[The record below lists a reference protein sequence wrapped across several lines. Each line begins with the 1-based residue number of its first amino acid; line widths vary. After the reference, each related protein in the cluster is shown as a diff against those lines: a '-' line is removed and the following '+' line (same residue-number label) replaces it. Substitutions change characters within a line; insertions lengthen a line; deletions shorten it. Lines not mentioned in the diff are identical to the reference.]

1 MPYLSYEDDPYMVTV
16 DGKLY
21 WMVDAY
27 TLSSYYPYSEPY
39 GEGSVNYIRNSV
51 KVVVDAYNGD
61 VDFYIVDDK
70 DPIAETFAKIYPT
83 LFKSFDQMPEGL
95 KAHIRYPNNLFQIQA
110 SVYGKYHMEDVNV
123 FYQKEDVWDI
133 ASEIY
138 GMEKQQMKPNYYIA
152 KLPGE
157 EKAEFF
163 NSLPFTPKSKQN
175 MTALMVA
182 RNDGDNYGQLVL
194 YQFPKSRTI
203 YGPEQIE
210 AQIDQNTEISK
221 EFSLWN
227 SSGTKYRRGNMF
239 IIPINTSIL
248 YPEPVY
254 LEAQNSS
261 IPEVKRIIMAY
272 DDEIAYEETLAEC
285 LVSLFG
291 DGAEEGVGT
300 PGTAEPSGEGEQ
312 TSGELST
319 SELIAAAAAA
329 YDDAIE
335 AQKKGDWAGYGKY
348 MDELEKYLNK
358 LAK

>member
-1 MPYLSYEDDPYMVTV
+1 
-16 DGKLY
+16 
-21 WMVDAY
+21 
-27 TLSSYYPYSEPY
+27 
-39 GEGSVNYIRNSV
+39 
-51 KVVVDAYNGD
+51 
-61 VDFYIVDDK
+61 
-70 DPIAETFAKIYPT
+70 
-83 LFKSFDQMPEGL
+83 
-95 KAHIRYPNNLFQIQA
+95 
-110 SVYGKYHMEDVNV
+110 
-123 FYQKEDVWDI
+123 
-133 ASEIY
+133 
-138 GMEKQQMKPNYYIA
+138 
-152 KLPGE
+152 
-157 EKAEFF
+157 
-163 NSLPFTPKSKQN
+163 
-175 MTALMVA
+175 
-182 RNDGDNYGQLVL
+182 
-194 YQFPKSRTI
+194 
-203 YGPEQIE
+203 
-210 AQIDQNTEISK
+210 
-221 EFSLWN
+221 
-227 SSGTKYRRGNMF
+227 MF
-239 IIPINTSIL
+239 IIPINTAIL
-248 YPEPVY
+248 YLEPVY

>member
-1 MPYLSYEDDPYMVTV
+1 
-16 DGKLY
+16 
-21 WMVDAY
+21 
-27 TLSSYYPYSEPY
+27 
-39 GEGSVNYIRNSV
+39 
-51 KVVVDAYNGD
+51 
-61 VDFYIVDDK
+61 
-70 DPIAETFAKIYPT
+70 
-83 LFKSFDQMPEGL
+83 
-95 KAHIRYPNNLFQIQA
+95 
-110 SVYGKYHMEDVNV
+110 
-123 FYQKEDVWDI
+123 
-133 ASEIY
+133 
-138 GMEKQQMKPNYYIA
+138 
-152 KLPGE
+152 
-157 EKAEFF
+157 
-163 NSLPFTPKSKQN
+163 

-239 IIPINTSIL
+239 IIPINTSVL
-248 YPEPVY
+248 YVEPVY

-272 DDEIAYEETLAEC
+272 NDEIAYEETLAEC

-291 DGAEEGVGT
+291 DGAEEGVSDQGA
-300 PGTAEPSGEGEQ
+300 GEPADDGQQSSGEMSQ
-312 TSGELST
+312 T
-319 SELIAAAAAA
+319 ELIAAAAAA
-329 YDDAIE
+329 YEKATE
-335 AQKKGDWAGYGKY
+335 AQRNGDWAGYGKY